1 MIILNIT
8 IDPARLDIHKSANNL
23 LSDIA
28 NILRVDKS
36 NLVLRSIPQSISE
49 YRLYIKTEG
58 DTKKARFLMSKLKN
72 AKLAP
77 IKNVQLQEAK
87 EVNK

>member
-1 MIILNIT
+1 MIILNLT
-8 IDPARLDIHKSANNL
+8 IDLARLDIHKSANNL

-28 NILRVDKS
+28 NILHVGKS

-49 YRLYIKTEG
+49 YRLDIKTEG
-58 DTKKARFLMSKLKN
+58 DMKKARFLMSELKN

-77 IKNVQLQEAK
+77 IKNVQLREVK

>member
-1 MIILNIT
+1 MIIFNLE
-8 IDPARLDIHKSANNL
+8 IDLAWLDTHKSADNL

-28 NILRVDKS
+28 NILHVGKS

-49 YRLYIKTEG
+49 YRLDIKTKG
-58 DTKKARFLMSKLKN
+58 DPKKARFLMSKLKN

-77 IKNVQLQEAK
+77 IKKVQLQEVK